1 MSLPQTGVSGFD
13 ISGFAVRRWNPTP
26 DLTSL
31 STVKT
36 RASCYPSS
44 DYFISKSSTINHH
57 PFLEKF
63 NAYAQ
68 TEACN
73 QSFTVPGTAGFH
85 RGNRGEPN
93 DTVGNKWRLCLEKP
107 MWCLYLCWAVRKGDR
122 ANVVMMTL
130 AVLTLKHGVW
140 LEPRFWRIFWPP
152 NNPSVVL
159 KPSSSAWME
168 GCGAIPPLFLKKPG
182 EDGGLF

>member
-1 MSLPQTGVSGFD
+1 MKQPSQKFFFKKVFYVSFNLNGVFFCIVFFSMSLPQTGVSGLD

-36 RASCYPSS
+36 RASCYSSS

-85 RGNRGEPN
+85 PGNRGGTKRYRREQMEALPGKA
-93 DTVGNKWRLCLEKP
+93 D
-107 MWCLYLCWAVRKGDR
+107 
-122 ANVVMMTL
+122 VVFIF
-130 AVLTLKHGVW
+130 VL
-140 LEPRFWRIFWPP
+140 
-152 NNPSVVL
+152 S
-159 KPSSSAWME
+159 
-168 GCGAIPPLFLKKPG
+168 G
-182 EDGGLF
+182 EERGQS